1 MEVIILI
8 IFFITDIILY
18 LFLAKKY
25 KTYNLFKISKYWMKE
40 YF

>member
-1 MEVIILI
+1 MEIIILI
-8 IFFITDIILY
+8 IFLITDVILY
-18 LFLAKKY
+18 MYLAKKY